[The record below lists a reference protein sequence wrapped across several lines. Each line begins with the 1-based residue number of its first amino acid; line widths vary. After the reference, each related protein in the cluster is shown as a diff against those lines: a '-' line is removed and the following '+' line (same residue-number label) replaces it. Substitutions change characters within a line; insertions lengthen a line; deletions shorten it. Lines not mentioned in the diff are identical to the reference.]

1 MANFVGV
8 DIGSYSIK
16 IVVLEKDGQSFR
28 LEKIASAY
36 NPVGHFLPG
45 DEKQFEQLAVTVKSL
60 LMENKLVGKKL
71 AMSLPENHV
80 YSSIVEMPSL
90 TTAELSSAIQWE
102 AEQHLPISLKSV
114 NLEYS
119 VIEKYDNKMKVLL
132 VAAKKE
138 VVDRLMSFSQLLES
152 EVSMLETS
160 LLSLGRS
167 YLTNTN
173 DKSSVMLCN
182 MGALSTDIMILK
194 EAKPVFLHSVATGG
208 LALTRGIERGLSIK
222 ASQAEEYKRAYGVDK
237 SHLEGKVASVVSPVL
252 NVILSEVKKS
262 IQYFQSEDQHG
273 QISKVVIAG
282 GGAYLP
288 ELASYMTG
296 VLGLEVMV
304 LDPFEKIKVAQGVS
318 LPKEIASF
326 GIAMGL
332 AAREVE

>member
-1 MANFVGV
+1 MSNFVGV

-16 IVVLEKDGQSFR
+16 MVVLEKDGQGFR
-28 LEKIASAY
+28 LDKIASAY

-45 DEKQFEQLAVTVKSL
+45 DDKQFEQLTIAVKGL
-60 LMENKLVGKKL
+60 LVENKLVGKKL

-80 YSSIVEMPSL
+80 FSSIVEMPTL
-90 TTAELSSAIQWE
+90 TAAELSSAIQWE

-138 VVDRLMSFSQLLES
+138 VVDRLMSLSEMLES
-152 EVSMLETS
+152 EVSLLETS
-160 LLSLGRS
+160 LLALGRS
-167 YLTNTN
+167 YLINSN
-173 DKSSVMLCN
+173 EKSSVMLCN

-194 EAKPVFLHSVATGG
+194 DFKPVFLHSVATGG
-208 LALTRGIERGLSIK
+208 LALTRGIERGLAIK
-222 ASQAEEYKRAYGVDK
+222 ASQAEEYKRAYGLDK
-237 SHLEGKVASVVSPVL
+237 TQLEGKVASMITPVL

-262 IQYFQSEDQHG
+262 IQYFQSEGQRG
-273 QISKVVIAG
+273 QIGRVIISG

-288 ELASYMTG
+288 ELASYMTS
-296 VLGLEVMV
+296 VLGFEVVM
-304 LDPFEKIKVAQGVS
+304 LNPFEKIKVDGVS

-326 GIAMGL
+326 GVAMGL
-332 AAREVE
+332 AAREVD